1 LRIKCTILRIL
12 NKVRNV
18 RINNKSSKLNKKRN
32 ILLALTTT
40 HHGFYRGVAR
50 YARKHNWHLVT
61 DMLYAATIPY
71 GWHGDGIISHV
82 GYWEELADFIRLAS
96 EPKVELTNVRPDI
109 DVPHVEGD
117 NQKIGEIAAQHFIER
132 GYKNYAWAPFTND
145 IINHHRYAGFHT
157 TLKSH
162 GFNCA
167 LLPPQHL
174 FSEIP
179 SHLDWS
185 GHLRKLSKSISKLPK
200 PLAVFCYND
209 CVAANVL
216 HACQEADLIVPNEV
230 ALIGADNDELLCEA
244 VTIPLTSVIHDL
256 EGIGYQGAML
266 LDRLM
271 DGEASPT
278 LPIMVPPKGI
288 VVRQS
293 SDMVAVD
300 NPQVAH
306 ALRYIWDN
314 YMNKELTVDKIVAA
328 TKLSR
333 RTLEIAFRHN
343 VGRTINE
350 EIIRIRLE
358 KVKDMLKETDMNVID
373 ISAATGFTRPN
384 HLFRTFRKHLNTSPR
399 NYRLQNKVD

>member
-1 LRIKCTILRIL
+1 MD
-12 NKVRNV
+12 
-18 RINNKSSKLNKKRN
+18 KKRN
-32 ILLALTTT
+32 ILLALTTS

-82 GYWEELADFIRLAS
+82 GYWDELADFISSAP

-109 DVPHVEGD
+109 DVPRVEGD
-117 NQKIGEIAAQHFIER
+117 NQKIGEIAALHFIER

-145 IINHHRYAGFHT
+145 IVNQHRYEGFHT
-157 TLKSH
+157 KLKSH

-167 LLPPQHL
+167 ILPPQHP
-174 FSEIP
+174 FSKIP
-179 SHLDWS
+179 SRLNWH
-185 GHLRKLSKSISKLPK
+185 GHLKQLSKSISKLPR

-209 CVAANVL
+209 CVAANIL
-216 HACQEADLIVPNEV
+216 HACQEAGLIVPNEV
-230 ALIGADNDELLCEA
+230 ALIGTDNDELLCEA
-244 VTIPLTSVIHDL
+244 VTVPLTSVIHDL

-271 DGEASPT
+271 DGAT
-278 LPIMVPPKGI
+278 APIEPIIVPPKGI

-293 SDMVAVD
+293 SDMLAVD

-314 YMNKELTVDKIVAA
+314 YMNKELTVDKVVAA

-333 RTLEIAFRHN
+333 RPLEIAFLSN
-343 VGRTINE
+343 VDKTINE
-350 EIIRIRLE
+350 EIIHVRLE
-358 KVKDMLKETDMNVID
+358 KAKDMLKETDMSVVD

-384 HLFRTFRKHLNTSPR
+384 HLFRTFRKHLNISPR
-399 NYRLQNKVD
+399 TYRLQKNN